1 MREHGP
7 ESAHMHLSM
16 QLCIQILVCSAL
28 LNSYSLPA
36 VLWQTVLGDSKEQ
49 SLEMLNRST
58 HSVYSKRRG
67 ESIVRIKGQVR
78 YCIKEKKIIES

>member
-1 MREHGP
+1 MN
-7 ESAHMHLSM
+7 LSM
-16 QLCIQILVCSAL
+16 QQCIQSLVRSAL
-28 LNSYSLPA
+28 LNSYSLLA

-49 SLEMLNRST
+49 SLRMLNRST

-78 YCIKEKKIIES
+78 HYIKEKKIIES